1 MKHSLASICVAVV
14 LLAAACGESASGTPG
29 ASATGAAASG
39 GDVVLRVG
47 HFPNLTHAH
56 GLVAHALTRQGKG
69 WFEERLGPGTRVEWF
84 VYNAGPSAMEAILAG
99 SLDLTYVGPNP
110 ALNAHIKSGGNE
122 VRVLAGATNGGAAL
136 VVPGDGRLAKPEDFR
151 GKKIATPQ
159 LGNTQDVSCRAWL
172 AAQGFQVTQTGGD
185 VTVVPT
191 QNPDQLALFQTGD
204 VDAVWTVEPWVS
216 RLELEAG
223 GKLFLEEPDAIT
235 TVLASSA
242 ALLRDRRE
250 LAAKFVK
257 AHAELTAWIEAHPAE
272 AQTLIS
278 DELAAETGKPVK
290 PELMT
295 RCWPRLH
302 LTNEV
307 SLAALQ
313 AFVTS
318 AQSAGFLKDAGDI
331 SKLVERP
338 E

>member
-1 MKHSLASICVAVV
+1 MKHWLASICAALV
-14 LLAAACGESASGTPG
+14 LLAAACGESSGGG
-29 ASATGAAASG
+29 ASPRAATGSTSDG
-39 GDVVLRVG
+39 SVVLRVG

-56 GLVAHALTRQGKG
+56 GLVAHALTRQGQG
-69 WFEERLGPGTRVEWF
+69 WFEERLGPGTRIEWF

-110 ALNAHIKSGGNE
+110 ALNAHIKSDGKE

-136 VVPGDGRLAKPEDFR
+136 VVPGDGRLAQPEDFR

-172 AAQGFQVTQTGGD
+172 AAQGFHVTQTGGD

-191 QNPDQLALFQTGD
+191 QNPDQITLFQKGD

-216 RLELEAG
+216 RLELDAG
-223 GKLFLEEPDAIT
+223 GKIFLEEPDAIT

-272 AQTLIS
+272 AQKLVS
-278 DELAAETGKPVK
+278 EELAAETGKPVA
-290 PELMT
+290 PELMA

-302 LTNEV
+302 FTNDV

-313 AFVTS
+313 EFVTA

-331 SKLVERP
+331 SKLVERL